1 MKNAFFKPAENRRRL
16 FLRDGFIQE
25 KILHDQSKIFE
36 YFLFYIHTL
45 QLFQIVAKT
54 NLRV

>member
-1 MKNAFFKPAENRRRL
+1 MKNAFFKPAENRCRL